1 MEEKDE
7 KVYYPN
13 NETFKTLWKYCTANN
28 RLCPNPQRWNDLYR
42 MLINTKQKPFGGW
55 GPSAPLILAAW
66 GHTMPIEKQL
76 RFKGHIQWASDN
88 NQTEEVGKY
97 LRSLSENDWTHF
109 GEI

>member
-1 MEEKDE
+1 
-7 KVYYPN
+7 
-13 NETFKTLWKYCTANN
+13 
-28 RLCPNPQRWNDLYR
+28 

-66 GHTMPIEKQL
+66 GHTMSIEKQL

-88 NQTEEVGKY
+88 NQTEEGGKY